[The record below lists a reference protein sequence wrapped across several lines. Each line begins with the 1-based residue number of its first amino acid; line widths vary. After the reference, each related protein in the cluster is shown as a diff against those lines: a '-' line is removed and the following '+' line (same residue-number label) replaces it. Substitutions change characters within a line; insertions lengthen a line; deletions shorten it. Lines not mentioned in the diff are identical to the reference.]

1 MLRKNR
7 IFVIGKDNDGVEV
20 IFGSKIISRN
30 FSSKDYS
37 DIIKGVFSLN
47 QPNNEGEVI
56 IVGDRKVEFDYKEE
70 LERFYFK
77 VPNNNVYDN
86 IFIINQL
93 DRVITLDIESTS
105 MFFEESLLYHG
116 ITLMN
121 RSMMSL
127 HLDKKIHVIKNDNG
141 APTYVKDKED
151 KAEDLEYIIDVTDNL
166 EEAKSMDNKMQE
178 KLNSINEEERIAAE
192 QYFTKR
198 QAIESLFDVIRN
210 KFKFKEPFGNYNSK
224 VIIVV
229 DFNKMD
235 DKIIKLI
242 KRFYEINSKE
252 FFDIYLTP
260 YDKTG
265 HKAIDDK
272 LLEKE
277 IEFIKPDR
285 IISLGYDGLN
295 LGSESMSMSK
305 ADYDYFLSCVGNK
318 DLITSDDYKAKKLVF
333 SSLMKFIITG
343 ER

>member
-7 IFVIGKDNDGVEV
+7 IFVIGKDNDGMEV
-20 IFGSKIISRN
+20 VFGSKIISRN
-30 FSSKDYS
+30 FSSEDYS

-47 QPNNEGEVI
+47 QPNNEGEI
-56 IVGDRKVEFDYKEE
+56 ITVGDKKVEFDYKEE
-70 LERFYFK
+70 LGGFYFK
-77 VPNNNVYDN
+77 IPNNNVYDN

-93 DRVITLDIESTS
+93 DKIVTLNIEPTS
-105 MFFEESLLYHG
+105 MFFEESILSHG
-116 ITLMN
+116 ITLVR

-127 HLDKKIHVIKNDNG
+127 HLDKKIHVIKNSNG
-141 APTYVKDKED
+141 IPTYVKDVED
-151 KAEDLEYIIDVTDNL
+151 KVEDLEYVIDVTDNL
-166 EEAKSMDNKMQE
+166 REAKNMDDKMKE
-178 KLNSINEEERIAAE
+178 KLNSINEEEKVAAE

-198 QAIESLFDVIRN
+198 HAIESLFDVIRN

-229 DFNKMD
+229 DFDKMD

-242 KRFYEINSKE
+242 KRFYEINAKD
-252 FFDIYLTP
+252 FFDIYITP
-260 YDKTG
+260 YNKTG

-277 IEFIKPDR
+277 VEFIKPDR
-285 IISLGYDGLN
+285 IINLGYDGLN

-305 ADYDYFLSCVGNK
+305 SDYDYFLSCVGNK
-318 DLITSDDYKAKKLVF
+318 DLILSDEYKARKLMF
-333 SSLMKFIITG
+333 SGLMKFIITG